1 MNKKEMENVVDV
13 EVKEVVETQE
23 TTEVAT
29 VDAKQKGV
37 EIGHKIKEGFKKAW
51 NSKTAKVV
59 KAGVLIGV
67 GAIGAL
73 CLNKAASKDRGD
85 NGVDDDFYTVDKEVL
100 DNDSPQE

>member
-1 MNKKEMENVVDV
+1 MSKEKEIIDA

-29 VDAKQKGV
+29 VDAKQKGA

-51 NSKTAKVV
+51 NSKPAKVA

-67 GAIGAL
+67 GVIGGL
-73 CLNKAASKDRGD
+73 CLGKAASKDSSN
-85 NGVDDDFYTVDKEVL
+85 NGVDDDFYTVDIDKEVP
-100 DNDSPQE
+100 DNDSQE